1 MGKGLQVQL
10 FGHFRIQ
17 SEEGLVTKESIR
29 SDQLEKLLVYLL
41 IYRRK
46 NISLP
51 ELVEVLWEDGVSH
64 PQKALKNLVYR
75 LRNALKSLGDDNFIL
90 TNQGNYSWNPDIPVL
105 LDTELFEVKGK
116 TAMSCQGSQEEQC
129 LLYEEA
135 LVYYQGECLPEFAME
150 SWQVPLDTYYHSLY
164 LTMVKNLAKLYD
176 SAKNYEEMALI
187 LGKALSRDNIDD
199 ELHYW
204 NIRSLMGQNK
214 MDLAWSHYKKA
225 RELLYRNLG
234 VRKTEKMTQIYREL
248 LSQNQTLELDVNKIS
263 EEMEERESPHSVY
276 FCEYEI
282 FREVYRLEARRILR
296 LGIAEYVLLLTLQIG
311 EQTGKPQEYITY
323 CRKKSAAHLKKVLEK
338 SLRVGDVV
346 SACNESQYIAMLP
359 TCTLETG
366 TMVAKRIQS
375 RFQAVCP
382 DKNVRLLYELKALEP
397 KIQDCEK
404 LKWKQ

>member
-1 MGKGLQVQL
+1 
-10 FGHFRIQ
+10 
-17 SEEGLVTKESIR
+17 
-29 SDQLEKLLVYLL
+29 
-41 IYRRK
+41 
-46 NISLP
+46 
-51 ELVEVLWEDGVSH
+51 
-64 PQKALKNLVYR
+64 
-75 LRNALKSLGDDNFIL
+75 
-90 TNQGNYSWNPDIPVL
+90 
-105 LDTELFEVKGK
+105 
-116 TAMSCQGSQEEQC
+116 
-129 LLYEEA
+129 
-135 LVYYQGECLPEFAME
+135 
-150 SWQVPLDTYYHSLY
+150 
-164 LTMVKNLAKLYD
+164 
-176 SAKNYEEMALI
+176 
-187 LGKALSRDNIDD
+187 
-199 ELHYW
+199 
-204 NIRSLMGQNK
+204 
-214 MDLAWSHYKKA
+214 
-225 RELLYRNLG
+225 
-234 VRKTEKMTQIYREL
+234 MTQIYREL

>member
-17 SEEGLVTKESIR
+17 SEEGLVTKESIH
-29 SDQLEKLLVYLL
+29 SEQMEKLLVYLL

-46 NISLP
+46 NISLQ
-51 ELVEVLWEDGVSH
+51 ELMEVLWEDGVSH

-116 TAMSCQGSQEEQC
+116 AAMSCQGNQEEQC

-135 LVYYQGECLPEFAME
+135 LAYYQGEYLPEFAME
-150 SWQVPLDTYYHSLY
+150 SWQVPLDTYYHSMY

-176 SAKNYEEMALI
+176 SEKKYEEMTLI
-187 LGKALSRDNIDD
+187 LRKALGRDNIDD

-248 LSQNQTLELDVNKIS
+248 LSQNQTLELDVNEIS
-263 EEMEERESPHSVY
+263 EDMAERESPHSVY

-311 EQTGKPQEYITY
+311 EQTGKPQEYVTY
-323 CRKKSAAHLKKVLEK
+323 CKKKNAASLKKVLEK

-346 SACNESQYIAMLP
+346 SACSENQYIVMLP
-359 TCTLETG
+359 TCTFETG
-366 TMVAKRIQS
+366 TMVAERIQS
-375 RFQAVCP
+375 HFQAVCP
-382 DKNVRLLYELKALEP
+382 DKNVRLLYELKAVEP
-397 KIQDCEK
+397 KIHDCEK
-404 LKWKQ
+404 LKWK